1 MSRGRRGGLGGGRL
15 KLQLHLYLLI
25 RTLTMMPAMVGY
37 MPGNLV
43 YTRMLALLMSTY
55 QMSV

>member
-1 MSRGRRGGLGGGRL
+1 
-15 KLQLHLYLLI
+15 
-25 RTLTMMPAMVGY
+25 MMPAMVGY